1 MFFNILYD
9 ILFCAKLCKRG
20 SSANLEICVW
30 RCWFVVVEL
39 GTAAINVVA
48 VLLLLLVVQQ
58 QQQQHR

>member
-1 MFFNILYD
+1 MT
-9 ILFCAKLCKRG
+9 FCFVLNFVNVAAVPTSKF
-20 SSANLEICVW
+20 VW